1 MVQGKTYS
9 NMQLQRLIIPLLIEQ
24 ILGILVG
31 MLDTMMVSSV
41 GEAAISGVSLVNEV
55 NFLVI
60 AVMCA
65 LTTGGAVVVT
75 QYIGHGDKEYSN
87 LAAGQLVL
95 ISFLLPAFFMAI
107 VLLFNRQIIGT
118 LYHSIAPDV
127 MEERKSTRLNSSHR
141 LTSRMPSSA

>member
-9 NMQLQRLIIPLLIEQ
+9 NKQLQKLIVPLLIEQ

-31 MLDTMMVSSV
+31 ILDTMMVSSV

-60 AVMCA
+60 AVMGA

-75 QYIGHGDKEYSN
+75 QYIGYGDRDYSN

-95 ISFLLPAFFMAI
+95 ISFLVPAVFMSL

-118 LYHSIAPDV
+118 LYHSISPDV
-127 MEERKSTRLNSSHR
+127 ME
-141 LTSRMPSSA
+141 A

>member
-9 NMQLQRLIIPLLIEQ
+9 NKQLQKLIVPLLIEQ

-31 MLDTMMVSSV
+31 ILDTMMVSSV

-60 AVMCA
+60 AVMGA

-75 QYIGHGDKEYSN
+75 QYIGYGDRDYSN

-95 ISFLLPAFFMAI
+95 ISFLVPAASLCSVFVAA
-107 VLLFNRQIIGT
+107 VLL
-118 LYHSIAPDV
+118 
-127 MEERKSTRLNSSHR
+127 TRAGFQFQVYSVLSEY
-141 LTSRMPSSA
+141 TSA